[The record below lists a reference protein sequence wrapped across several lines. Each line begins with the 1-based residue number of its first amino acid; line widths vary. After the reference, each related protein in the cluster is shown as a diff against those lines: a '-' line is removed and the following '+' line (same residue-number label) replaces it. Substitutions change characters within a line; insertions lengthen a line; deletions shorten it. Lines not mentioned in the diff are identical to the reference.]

1 MNYRY
6 LAVIR
11 EYLRVNGEGFE
22 PVVVLLYSY
31 ELADTRGGPLG
42 WWSLGYFALPLVQL
56 AVGCV
61 AALLW

>member
-1 MNYRY
+1 M
-6 LAVIR
+6 
-11 EYLRVNGEGFE
+11 NGEGFE